1 MSTPTHLQTRQRGLH
16 DRHAGNFH
24 SVVQT
29 SAAMSDAQAYYD
41 QVLGMGHTEA
51 NALAYTRQHYPDFIP
66 QPTAQAPP
74 PAPVPQPT
82 GELQPAVMQ
91 PAAVTS
97 SPVPSPQPATSPAV
111 AQPSVA
117 LPSAVPA
124 MASPSPAAAVGAPV
138 LGATPQPYLPMVK
151 SGPSPA
157 MAYAAVALLF
167 VGALLGATAQFNHE
181 WLISNEDETTGLSAG
196 LTTVRFDCSQSEV
209 PAESTLTRQDVIDQ
223 CKVFTY
229 GLFAEDM
236 EAAAAENISADDLD
250 DALVG
255 NYEDYCDNT
264 YTFASAFAMGN
275 ETVLAD
281 LAEARD
287 TCLKTP
293 AAGSTGGLVLW
304 VASLTALLGTFVL
317 GAGSIGHGL
326 PAETEKHGKWV
337 GMAAGVLM
345 LLAVLVWWV
354 LLPDTD
360 SDASAGT
367 GVWMTVLG
375 GVLAIVASVLALL
388 DQK

>member
-1 MSTPTHLQTRQRGLH
+1 
-16 DRHAGNFH
+16 
-24 SVVQT
+24 
-29 SAAMSDAQAYYD
+29 MSDAQAYYD

-74 PAPVPQPT
+74 PAPVPQPAV
-82 GELQPAVMQ
+82 ELQPAVMQ

-97 SPVPSPQPATSPAV
+97 APVASPQPATSPAV

-117 LPSAVPA
+117 LPTAVPA
-124 MASPSPAAAVGAPV
+124 MTSPNPAAAVGAPA

-151 SGPSPA
+151 AGPSPA
-157 MAYAAVALLF
+157 MAYAAVALLV
-167 VGALLGATAQFNHE
+167 VGALLGVAAQFNHE
-181 WLISNEDETTGLSAG
+181 WLISNEDDTAGLSAG

-209 PAESTLTRQDVIDQ
+209 PAESTLTKQNVIDQ

-236 EAAAAENISADDLD
+236 EAAAAENNSADDLD

-255 NYEDYCDNT
+255 NYADYCDNT

-281 LAEARD
+281 LAETRD
-287 TCLKTP
+287 TCLETP
-293 AAGSTGGLVLW
+293 AAGSTGSLVLW
-304 VASLTALLGTFVL
+304 VGSIGAVL
-317 GAGSIGHGL
+317 GALMLGAGTIGYRL

-360 SDASAGT
+360 TDASAGM

-375 GVLAIVASVLALL
+375 GVLAIVAGVFAFL
-388 DQK
+388 DKK

>member
-1 MSTPTHLQTRQRGLH
+1 
-16 DRHAGNFH
+16 
-24 SVVQT
+24 
-29 SAAMSDAQAYYD
+29 MSDARAYYD
-41 QVLGMGHTEA
+41 HVLGMGHTEA

-82 GELQPAVMQ
+82 VELQSAVIQ

-97 SPVPSPQPATSPAV
+97 PPVASPQPATSPAV

-117 LPSAVPA
+117 LPTAVPA
-124 MASPSPAAAVGAPV
+124 MASPSPAAAVAAPA

-151 SGPSPA
+151 ARSPPA
-157 MAYAAVALLF
+157 MAYAAVALLLA
-167 VGALLGATAQFNHE
+167 GALLGVAAQFNHE
-181 WLISNEDETTGLSAG
+181 WLISNEDDSRGLSAG

-209 PAESTLTRQDVIDQ
+209 PAESTLTKQDVVDQ

-236 EAAAAENISADDLD
+236 EAAAAENNTADDLD

-264 YTFASAFAMGN
+264 YSFASNFAMGN

-287 TCLKTP
+287 TCLETP
-293 AAGSTGGLVLW
+293 AAGSTGSLVLW
-304 VASLTALLGTFVL
+304 VGSLVALLGTLML
-317 GAGSIGHGL
+317 GAGSIGHRL
-326 PAETEKHGKWV
+326 PTEAEKHGKWV

-354 LLPDTD
+354 LLPETDT
-360 SDASAGT
+360 DASAGN
-367 GVWMTVLG
+367 GVWITVLG
-375 GVLAIVASVLALL
+375 GVLSITSGVLALL
-388 DQK
+388 DRK

>member
-1 MSTPTHLQTRQRGLH
+1 
-16 DRHAGNFH
+16 
-24 SVVQT
+24 
-29 SAAMSDAQAYYD
+29 MSDAQAYYE

-51 NALAYTRQHYPDFIP
+51 NALAYTRQHYPDFLP
-66 QPTAQAPP
+66 APATQAPP
-74 PAPVPQPT
+74 PSPVPQPT
-82 GELQPAVMQ
+82 AELQPAVMQ

-97 SPVPSPQPATSPAV
+97 APVASPQPATSTAV

-117 LPSAVPA
+117 LPTAVPA
-124 MASPSPAAAVGAPV
+124 MASPNPAVAVGAPA

-151 SGPSPA
+151 AGPSPA
-157 MAYAAVALLF
+157 MAYAAVVLLL
-167 VGALLGATAQFNHE
+167 VGALLGVTAQFNHE
-181 WLISNEDETTGLSAG
+181 WLISNEDDTTGLSAG
-196 LTTVRFDCSQSEV
+196 LTTIQLDCSQSDV
-209 PAESTLTRQDVIDQ
+209 PAESTLTKQNVVDQ

-236 EAAAAENISADDLD
+236 EAAAAENKSADDLD
-250 DALVG
+250 DVLVG

-275 ETVLAD
+275 ETALED

-287 TCLKTP
+287 TCLETP

-304 VASLTALLGTFVL
+304 MGFIGAVLGTLML
-317 GAGSIGHGL
+317 GAGSLGYRL
-326 PAETEKHGKWV
+326 PSEAEKHGKWV

-360 SDASAGT
+360 TDTSAGM
-367 GVWMTVLG
+367 GVWVTVLG
-375 GVLAIVASVLALL
+375 GVLSITAGVLAFL
-388 DQK
+388 DKK